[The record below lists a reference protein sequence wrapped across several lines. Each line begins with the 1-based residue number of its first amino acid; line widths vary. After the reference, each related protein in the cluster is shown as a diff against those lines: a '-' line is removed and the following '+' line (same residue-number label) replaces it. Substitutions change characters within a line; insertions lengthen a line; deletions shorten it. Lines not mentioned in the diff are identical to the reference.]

1 MTGSHGCQPA
11 GVRGL
16 GGDEWNLE
24 RSFRGDARY
33 DRFSFCSL
41 IEETWIARRNP
52 LYGALIHRI
61 RPSSPSNSP
70 CTRLP
75 THLTNHGRH
84 RHLRARPAHAAQ
96 GRDHRLRVHPRR
108 RRRPQETPQKPHD
121 AVMPQLPH
129 LEAQGPSIHLHL
141 GLYSPNPVLIVI
153 CGLSATANGL
163 VRGAYSSAWYVII
176 MHIHPLYRL
185 LTTPLLV
192 L

>member
-1 MTGSHGCQPA
+1 M
-11 GVRGL
+11 VRSS
-16 GGDEWNLE
+16 D
-24 RSFRGDARY
+24 
-33 DRFSFCSL
+33 
-41 IEETWIARRNP
+41 P

-70 CTRLP
+70 CTHP
-75 THLTNHGRH
+75 HTHLTHHGRH

-129 LEAQGPSIHLHL
+129 LKAQGPSIHLHL
-141 GLYSPNPVLIVI
+141 GLYLPNPVLIVI

-163 VRGAYSSAWYVII
+163 VRDAYSSAWYVIVDI
-176 MHIHPLYRL
+176 PPLSPSSLPFFFSCRPDYACTRS
-185 LTTPLLV
+185 TTPR
-192 L
+192 